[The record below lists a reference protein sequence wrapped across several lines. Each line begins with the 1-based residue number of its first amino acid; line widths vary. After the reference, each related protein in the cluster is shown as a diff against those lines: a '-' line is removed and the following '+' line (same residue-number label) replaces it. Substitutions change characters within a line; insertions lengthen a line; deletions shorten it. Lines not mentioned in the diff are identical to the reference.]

1 MSNTPVYLRDRHWA
15 AASVLDPAFGKTQD
29 AINARL
35 MAAVGTDS
43 AAAHNAVYRGKNLGT
58 SVTAAQYAAIDA
70 GTFDDLYIGDYW
82 VIGDVNWRIAAFDYY
97 WHTGDT
103 PEATNAV
110 PHHVVVVPDG
120 YLYKAQ
126 MHNTAGG
133 SQSTDPEDNSTVGA
147 YIGSDMYTTNL
158 AQAKTIINTAF
169 GSAHV
174 LNHRNLFKNAVGE
187 TGYSAPCSWY
197 DSTVDLMN
205 EQNVMGGRNLG
216 YEADTLD
223 RTQFPLFA
231 LNPAIISNGK
241 PFWLRDVCATN
252 RFVCI
257 GGTGSQTEAY
267 SSANSGVRPAFCLIA
282 EQAS

>member
-15 AASVLDPAFGKTQD
+15 ASSVIDSALNKTQD
-29 AINARL
+29 VINARV
-35 MAAVGTDS
+35 MNAVGSDN
-43 AAAHNAVYRGKNLGT
+43 AAAHNAAYRGKNLGT

-133 SQSTDPEDNSTVGA
+133 SESTDPADNSTVGA

-169 GSAHV
+169 GAAHV
-174 LNHRNLFKNAVGE
+174 LNHRNRFKNAVTE
-187 TGYSAPCSWY
+187 NGYSPAAWY

-205 EQNVMGGRNLG
+205 EQNVMGGRNLA
-216 YEADTLD
+216 YMADTLD

-231 LNPAIISNGK
+231 MNPAIITNGK
-241 PFWLRDVCATN
+241 PFWLRDVSATN
-252 RFVCI
+252 LFVGFAGMGI
-257 GGTGSQTEAY
+257 VAQEY
-267 SSANSGVRPAFCLIA
+267 SSGNLGVRPAFCLIA

>member
-1 MSNTPVYLRDRHWA
+1 MSNTPVHLRGRHWA

-35 MAAVGTDS
+35 MAAVGSDN
-43 AAAHNAVYRGKNLGT
+43 AGAHNAVYRGKNLGT

-103 PEATNAV
+103 TAAVNAV

-120 YLYKAQ
+120 YLYNAQ

-133 SQSTDPEDNSTVGA
+133 SQSEDPADNSTVGA

-169 GSAHV
+169 GAAHV
-174 LNHRNLFKNAVGE
+174 LNHRTRFKNAVTE
-187 TGYSAPCSWY
+187 NGYSPSAWY

-205 EQNVMGGRNLG
+205 EQNVTGGRNIG
-216 YEADTLD
+216 YAADTLD

-231 LNPAIISNGK
+231 MNPAIITNGK
-241 PFWLRDVCATN
+241 PFWLRDVSKTN
-252 RFVCI
+252 MFVGF
-257 GGTGSQTEAY
+257 GGTGNQAETY
-267 SSANSGVRPAFCLIA
+267 SSANLGVRPAFCLIA